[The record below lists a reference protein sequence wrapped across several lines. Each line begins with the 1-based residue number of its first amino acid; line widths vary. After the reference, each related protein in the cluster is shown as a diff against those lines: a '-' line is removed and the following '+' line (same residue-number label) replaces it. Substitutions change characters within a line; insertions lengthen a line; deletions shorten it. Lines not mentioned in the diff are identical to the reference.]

1 MIFTDIK
8 GRSGK
13 SKEIVNMSELR
24 DRLADALAHANLN
37 ARELADIAKISPA
50 TLSHYKNGRST
61 KLSAEI
67 AQKIADALGV
77 NVEWL
82 VTGEGNMIKPNII
95 SLDNADSDKLPAG
108 FVQIPEYKICFGAG
122 EAEEPTYEEIQDC
135 VPAYF
140 RSSFFSDRCIL
151 SLRRKKTSGSVM
163 KAPILS
169 ILLSKLV
176 SKALFVLGRSL
187 WISFIQILSSQSSV
201 TSQDTLQYCVLPK
214 AEARGTPQPRIS
226 LSFDRERRKSMALF
240 ILWLLVSLLFA
251 LGAAAYKK
259 SSFTK
264 SKPQSSYTV
273 LNTLFKYS

>member
-1 MIFTDIK
+1 MTFTDIK
-8 GRSGK
+8 CKSGK
-13 SKEIVNMSELR
+13 LKEIVNMSELR

-37 ARELADIAKISPA
+37 ARELSGIAKISPA
-50 TLSHYKNGRST
+50 TLSHYKSGRST

-140 RSSFFSDRCIL
+140 RSSFFSDRGINPKNCRRFKVIGDSMIPL
-151 SLRRKKTSGSVM
+151 INSGDYITVDCTPQDYIENNQIYALVFDHSLRVKRLIKSFKTLTIRSDNSIYPDEVLTLEEAAQMIHIIGKVIERSGSV
-163 KAPILS
+163 
-169 ILLSKLV
+169 
-176 SKALFVLGRSL
+176 
-187 WISFIQILSSQSSV
+187 
-201 TSQDTLQYCVLPK
+201 
-214 AEARGTPQPRIS
+214 
-226 LSFDRERRKSMALF
+226 
-240 ILWLLVSLLFA
+240 
-251 LGAAAYKK
+251 
-259 SSFTK
+259 
-264 SKPQSSYTV
+264 
-273 LNTLFKYS
+273 